1 MEHVKLEKSAADE
14 QNLLYEQSDLRIE
27 VVELT
32 RLAAIKVRQHI
43 LKCETGKKYR
53 IYRVLNCESLVVL
66 KTNHYLQVIIMT
78 SLMQKLVGTKRPI
91 VDKMKKKMLLQ
102 M

>member
-32 RLAAIKVRQHI
+32 RLAAIKVRQLI
-43 LKCETGKKYR
+43 QMGNWEKELYR
-53 IYRVLNCESLVVL
+53 
-66 KTNHYLQVIIMT
+66 KPTIIC
-78 SLMQKLVGTKRPI
+78 KW
-91 VDKMKKKMLLQ
+91 
-102 M
+102 

>member
-32 RLAAIKVRQHI
+32 RLAAIKVRQLI
-43 LKCETGKKYR
+43 LKCETGKKQQYQKPT
-53 IYRVLNCESLVVL
+53 IICM
-66 KTNHYLQVIIMT
+66 QVI
-78 SLMQKLVGTKRPI
+78 K
-91 VDKMKKKMLLQ
+91 
-102 M
+102 